1 MIMQFLASKWA
12 LITSIIYLLINIGN
26 LATTHWS
33 DKKGVVRWVA
43 FVVEILSILVS
54 RDAAGLFK
62 LPLTSEKP
70 GETKVPI
77 PPTLKG

>member
-12 LITSIIYLLINIGN
+12 CIVGIAYLIINIAN
-26 LATTHWS
+26 LASKHWS
-33 DKKGVVRWVA
+33 NHKGFAKWVS

-70 GETKVPI
+70 KEEPLLEDIK
-77 PPTLKG
+77 K